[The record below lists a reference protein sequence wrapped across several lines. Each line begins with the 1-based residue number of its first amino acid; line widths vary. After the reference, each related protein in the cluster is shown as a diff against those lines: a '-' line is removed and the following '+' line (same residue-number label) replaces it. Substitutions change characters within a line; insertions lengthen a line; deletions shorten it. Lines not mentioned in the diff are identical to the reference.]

1 MGPRLLEAFADA
13 FPRAFFIEIGANDGV
28 EDDHLRPFIVEN
40 EWSGIMVE
48 PVPHLFERLR
58 RNYAGLERVVLENVA
73 IADRDGRVPF
83 YHPPEGDFDKIGSF
97 SRETTL
103 RLARA
108 LQFPDLDD
116 RIVTTEVPCLSFE
129 SLCRR
134 HHVERLD
141 LLVVDTEGYD
151 FEILKRSTSPL
162 TPPVCSSTS
171 TACCRPATVA
181 PAGHTSR
188 ATATP
193 RGRRSSIRG
202 ASTSEPTTASLAPG
216 TGCGPARPGPRPRS
230 SVGDRRR
237 GGRVALVVGFR
248 FHGDAKRGRR

>member
-1 MGPRLLEAFADA
+1 MTRLRERWRAVQDRRRRRRLMGPRLLEAFADA

-129 SLCRR
+129 SQCRR

-151 FEILKRSTSPL
+151 FEILKRIDFSAHSTRLLVYEHGLLSSRDRSACRAYVEGHGYATREEELDTWCLDIRADDGL
-162 TPPVCSSTS
+162 TR
-171 TACCRPATVA
+171 AWHGLRP
-181 PAGHTSR
+181 G
-188 ATATP
+188 
-193 RGRRSSIRG
+193 
-202 ASTSEPTTASLAPG
+202 APG
-216 TGCGPARPGPRPRS
+216 TSAEELGW
-230 SVGDRRR
+230 
-237 GGRVALVVGFR
+237 
-248 FHGDAKRGRR
+248 